1 MANGLIEGVSAALA
15 GFSGATRLI
24 DLSIGERDEHWL
36 LVEAFVAEE
45 AVQEVGLWDVI
56 ALSTSAHIPVPALLG
71 QPTTLELSLADGTRA
86 RFSGEICDAAMLG
99 SDGGL
104 ARYRIRIAPWI
115 WRLAHVRN
123 CRVWQDKTV
132 IDIVDAV
139 FADYR
144 PAARWRWSDETSSFM
159 ADALPRSYCCQY
171 RESDLD
177 FVLRLLAEE
186 GLSWRVEETD
196 DGYGLVLFADSS
208 QPSAAPEDA
217 TSALDGG
224 IRYHGVSSVEQRD
237 SVQSLHARQRL
248 HASLMTVLSSDYKA
262 RRSVSAN
269 SPSHVR
275 YNKLPELESYDVP
288 GQYAYATSAQARRY
302 ADLHMQGKEARGQVW
317 SGRSTVRTLRAG
329 TRMDVTGAPLQQLGA
344 AGAFTV
350 LRVSSVGINNLPPP
364 ARDALAELF
373 GPIPDLLEQALRVV
387 PADFGLAIAQARR
400 TGYANCFEA
409 IPHDMPWR
417 PELPGSDGRTH
428 AKPTARGAQS
438 AIVVG
443 MGGNDSA
450 QGADELCCDRLGR
463 VRIRFHWQDS
473 GSATCWVRVA
483 QRSAGGGMGFQF
495 LPRIGQ
501 EVLVQFLENDIDRPV
516 IVGALYNGQGEGGVV
531 PTPGGERTAATQAPP
546 FAKANDHGRS
556 GQGNL
561 AGGNSPVWHGASPEG
576 EGHRNGAAQWGIRSK
591 EFGGSGYSQLL
602 FDDTDGQG
610 RVQLKCSHAA
620 TELNLG
626 HLVHSADN
634 YRGSFRGLG
643 AELRTDAYGA
653 VRAGGGL
660 LVSSYKINHG
670 AAVRDPA
677 GENAGG
683 IGLVQQAVKMAGVF
697 HRAAIGHQTVGLAAY
712 VGAGKVN
719 ASLLNFKAAPLFAIS
734 AALSGSNDQ
743 NGSPKAPVESSY
755 EATSHITEP
764 LIAVAASD
772 GFGVKAGQNLQ
783 LASGETISVMGG
795 QDIQLLVGKKMR
807 LHSYQCIGILGGV
820 ADAGNKQPGLQLIA
834 VKHAVEIQ
842 AQADELR
849 LQARDEVNITSVQ
862 SDIAWVSVK
871 GISLATGGGAN
882 ILIEGG
888 NIVVQ
893 CPGKI
898 KIFAGKKSFS
908 GPQNIRFE
916 TPALPRSAMK
926 FDEKFQLVDT
936 AGDPIK
942 NMRYS
947 IEREGGGIIEGVTND
962 DGELTLQQGMSPD
975 KILIKILGRIRGE

>member
-1 MANGLIEGVSAALA
+1 MANALIEEVSAALA
-15 GFSGATRLI
+15 EFSGASRLI
-24 DLSIGERDEHWL
+24 DLRIGERDEYGL
-36 LVEAFVAEE
+36 LVEAFAAEE
-45 AVQEVGLWDVI
+45 AVQEVGLRDVI
-56 ALSTSAHIPVPALLG
+56 ALSTSATIPVTALLG
-71 QPTTLELSLADGTRA
+71 QPATLELALADGTRE

-104 ARYRIRIAPWI
+104 ARYRIRISPWI

-123 CRVWQDKTV
+123 CRVWQDKRV

-144 PAARWRWSDETSSFM
+144 PAARWRWSDETASFM

-186 GLSWRVEETD
+186 GLCWRVEEGD
-196 DGYGLVLFADSS
+196 EGHGLVLFADSS
-208 QPSAAPEDA
+208 QPGAVPEDA
-217 TSALDGG
+217 SSASDGG

-288 GQYAYATSAQARRY
+288 GQYAYANSAQARRY
-302 ADLHMQGKEARGQVW
+302 VDLQMQGKEARGQLW

-329 TRMDVTGAPLQQLGA
+329 TRMDVTGAPLRQLGA

-350 LRVSSVGINNLPPP
+350 LQVSSVGINNLPPP

-373 GPIPDLLEQALRVV
+373 GPLPELLEQALRVV
-387 PADFGLAIAQARR
+387 PMDFGLAIAQARR

-409 IPHDMPWR
+409 IPAAAPWR

-443 MGGNDSA
+443 MGGSDSA

-463 VRIRFHWQDS
+463 VRIRFHWQDG
-473 GSATCWVRVA
+473 GSATCWVRVV
-483 QRSAGGGMGFQF
+483 QRSVGFQF

-531 PTPGGERTAATQAPP
+531 PTPGGARVAQGKVSP
-546 FAKANDHGRS
+546 FEKANDHARS

-561 AGGNSPVWHGASPEG
+561 AGGNSPVWHGASPES

-591 EFGGSGYSQLL
+591 EFGGPGYSQLL

-610 RVQLKCSHAA
+610 RVQLRCSHAA

-626 HLVHSADN
+626 HLIHSADN

-643 AELRTDAYGA
+643 AELRTDAFGA

-660 LVSSYKINHG
+660 LISSYGINHG
-670 AAVRDPA
+670 TAVRDTA
-677 GENAGG
+677 SENAGG
-683 IGLVQQAVKMAGVF
+683 VGLVEQAVKMAEVF
-697 HRAAIGHQTVGLAAY
+697 HRAATNHETVGLAAH
-712 VGAGKVN
+712 AGTT
-719 ASLLNFKAAPLFAIS
+719 KACSSVLDQNLAPLNAIL
-734 AALSGSNDQ
+734 AALSENVDVRRLDTAEGAPAGAGMSQ
-743 NGSPKAPVESSY
+743 LAVPMVAIAAKNGV
-755 EATSHITEP
+755 
-764 LIAVAASD
+764 
-772 GFGVKAGQNLQ
+772 GVDAGQSLQ
-783 LASGETISVMGG
+783 ITSDETVSMIAG
-795 QDIQLLVGKKMR
+795 QDMQSISGGHICI
-807 LHSYQCIGILGGV
+807 HSGQVIGVLGGTV
-820 ADAGNKQPGLQLIA
+820 EADAVSAGLQLVAAQDAID
-834 VKHAVEIQ
+834 IQ
-842 AQADELR
+842 GQADELKI
-849 LQARDEVNITSVQ
+849 QARDEVSLISTNAHIDWAAAKSINL
-862 SDIAWVSVK
+862 SIA
-871 GISLATGGGAN
+871 GGAS
-882 ILIEGG
+882 IVIDGG
-888 NIVVQ
+888 NINVL

-898 KIFAGKKSFS
+898 VIQAGKKSLS
-908 GPQNIRFE
+908 GASKLDYPLPTLPASICIECLIRARRTGSPFV
-916 TPALPRSAMK
+916 LRSA
-926 FDEKFQLVDT
+926 
-936 AGDPIK
+936 
-942 NMRYS
+942 
-947 IEREGGGIIEGVTND
+947 
-962 DGELTLQQGMSPD
+962 
-975 KILIKILGRIRGE
+975 

>member
-1 MANGLIEGVSAALA
+1 MANALIGEVSAALA
-15 GFSGATRLI
+15 EFSGASRLI
-24 DLSIGERDEHWL
+24 DLRIGERDEYGL
-36 LVEAFVAEE
+36 LVEAFAAEE
-45 AVQEVGLWDVI
+45 AVQEVGLRDVI
-56 ALSTSAHIPVPALLG
+56 ALSTSATIPVIALLG
-71 QPTTLELSLADGTRA
+71 QPATLELALADGTRE

-123 CRVWQDKTV
+123 CRVWQDKRV
-132 IDIVDAV
+132 IDVVDAV

-144 PAARWRWSDETSSFM
+144 PAARWRWSDETASFM

-186 GLSWRVEETD
+186 GLCWRVEEGD
-196 DGYGLVLFADSS
+196 EGHGLVLFADSS
-208 QPSAAPEDA
+208 QPGAVPEDA
-217 TSALDGG
+217 SSASDGG

-288 GQYAYATSAQARRY
+288 GQYAYANSAQARRY
-302 ADLHMQGKEARGQVW
+302 VDLQMQGKEARGQLW

-329 TRMDVTGAPLQQLGA
+329 TRMNVTGAPLRQLGA

-373 GPIPDLLEQALRVV
+373 GPIPELLEQALRVV

-409 IPHDMPWR
+409 IPAAAPWR

-443 MGGNDSA
+443 MGGSDSA

-463 VRIRFHWQDS
+463 VRIRFHWQD
-473 GSATCWVRVA
+473 GGNATCWVRVA
-483 QRSAGGGMGFQF
+483 QRSVGFQF

-531 PTPGGERTAATQAPP
+531 PTPGGERVAQAKVSP
-546 FAKANDHGRS
+546 FEKANDHARS

-561 AGGNSPVWHGASPEG
+561 AGGNSPVWHGASPES

-610 RVQLKCSHAA
+610 RVQLRCSHAA

-626 HLVHSADN
+626 HLIHSADN

-643 AELRTDAYGA
+643 AELRTDAFGA
-653 VRAGGGL
+653 VRAGDGL

-670 AAVRDPA
+670 ASVRDPV
-677 GENAGG
+677 GENASG
-683 IGLVQQAVKMAGVF
+683 IGQVQQAVKMAEAF
-697 HRAAIGHQTVGLAAY
+697 HQAAKIHQTVGLAAHA
-712 VGAGKVN
+712 GASKADSSV
-719 ASLLNFKAAPLFAIS
+719 LNENAAPLKAMFAAMSGSVDDTHFNDASRKTTNASENRLPYAIGPLIEVTAKGGFGIS
-734 AALSGSNDQ
+734 A
-743 NGSPKAPVESSY
+743 
-755 EATSHITEP
+755 
-764 LIAVAASD
+764 
-772 GFGVKAGQNLQ
+772 GQDLQ
-783 LASGETISVMGG
+783 LSNGEIITLMSG
-795 QDIQLLVGKKMR
+795 QDMQNVVGGLLRVHAIQAVGVV
-807 LHSYQCIGILGGV
+807 SGAINDIG
-820 ADAGNKQPGLQLIA
+820 NSTGLEFIAAKDLIN
-834 VKHAVEIQ
+834 IQ
-842 AQADELR
+842 AQRAELK
-849 LQARDEVNITSVQ
+849 LQAREEINIASNR
-862 SDIAWVSVK
+862 SFIDFA
-871 GISLATGGGAN
+871 ATKNIILSTAGGAS
-882 ILIEGG
+882 IEISGG
-888 NIVVQ
+888 NIDVK
-893 CPGKI
+893 CPGLI
-898 KIFAGKKSFS
+898 KIRAGKKSYS
-908 GPQNIRFE
+908 GPSRIDANF
-916 TPALPRSAMK
+916 PALPQGAMK
-926 FDEKFQLVDT
+926 FDEKFQLLDA
-936 AGDPIK
+936 AGDPMQ
-942 NMRYS
+942 NVRYV
-947 IEREGGGIIEGVTND
+947 ITKQDGGEISGVTD
-962 DGELTLQQGMSPD
+962 DAGFVSFQQGFSAE
-975 KILIKILGRIRGE
+975 KIVIKIISKVERK

>member
-1 MANGLIEGVSAALA
+1 MANALIEEVTAALA
-15 GFSGATRLI
+15 EFSGAIRLI
-24 DLSIGERDEHWL
+24 DLRVGERNEYRL
-36 LVEAFVAEE
+36 LVEAFAAEE
-45 AVQEVGLWDVI
+45 AVQEVGLRDVI
-56 ALSTSAHIPVPALLG
+56 ALSTSAHIPVNTLPG
-71 QPTTLELSLADGTRA
+71 QPATLELSLADGTRTW
-86 RFSGEICDAAMLG
+86 FSGEVCAAAMLD

-123 CRVWQDKTV
+123 CRVWQDKRV

-144 PAARWRWSDETSSFM
+144 PAARWRWSDETNSFM

-186 GLSWRVEETD
+186 GLSWRIEETG
-196 DGYGLVLFADSS
+196 DGHGLVLFADSS

-217 TSALDGG
+217 SSASDGG
-224 IRYHGVSSVEQRD
+224 IRYHGAGSVEQRD

-288 GQYAYATSAQARRY
+288 GQYAYANSAQARRY
-302 ADLHMQGKEARGQVW
+302 TDLKMQGKEARGQVW

-329 TRMDVTGAPLQQLGA
+329 TRLDVTGAPLQKLGA

-373 GPIPDLLEQALRVV
+373 GPIPELLEQALRVV

-409 IPHDMPWR
+409 IPYQVPWR

-483 QRSAGGGMGFQF
+483 QRSTGFQF

-531 PTPGGERTAATQAPP
+531 PTPGGERTATAQASP
-546 FAKANDHGRS
+546 FAKANDHARS

-561 AGGNSPVWHGASPEG
+561 AGGNSPVWHGASPES

-610 RVQLKCSHAA
+610 RVQLRCSHAA

-626 HLVHSADN
+626 HLIHSADN

-653 VRAGGGL
+653 VRASGGL
-660 LVSSYKINHG
+660 LVSSYRINHV
-670 AAVRDPA
+670 ASVRDPA
-677 GENAGG
+677 GINTAGV
-683 IGLVQQAVKMAGVF
+683 GLIRQAVRLAGECHQQALN
-697 HRAAIGHQTVGLAAY
+697 HRAVGLAMH
-712 VGAGKVN
+712 VGTTKTVLSALHENKAPLEAMFDALLGNAGKQGEDKTVEKSTGR
-719 ASLLNFKAAPLFAIS
+719 ADEAPSDMA
-734 AALSGSNDQ
+734 
-743 NGSPKAPVESSY
+743 
-755 EATSHITEP
+755 EP
-764 LIAVAASD
+764 LIAVAARD
-772 GFGVKAGQNLQ
+772 GVGVNAGQ
-783 LASGETISVMGG
+783 S
-795 QDIQLLVGKKMR
+795 
-807 LHSYQCIGILGGV
+807 
-820 ADAGNKQPGLQLIA
+820 LQLISGEAICLMSAADAQIVVGGTTRIHSHQAFGLLGGIVDIGKQGVGLEA
-834 VKHAVEIQ
+834 VAAKDAIEVQ
-842 AQADELR
+842 AQADELKI
-849 LQARDEVNITSVQ
+849 QARDEINLVSINAHIDWVAAKSISV
-862 SDIAWVSVK
+862 STA
-871 GISLATGGGAN
+871 GGASV
-882 ILIEGG
+882 LVDGG
-888 NIVVQ
+888 NISVL
-893 CPGKI
+893 CPGSVKI
-898 KIFAGKKSFS
+898 HAGKKSLS
-908 GPQNIRFE
+908 GPENAQVDLPVMPTSSTQYNERFELLNVAGEPVKNIRY
-916 TPALPRSAMK
+916 RV
-926 FDEKFQLVDT
+926 EKED
-936 AGDPIK
+936 
-942 NMRYS
+942 
-947 IEREGGGIIEGVTND
+947 GGYVEGVTD
-962 DGELTLQQGMSPD
+962 DQGRISLQQGFSPE
-975 KILIKILGRIRGE
+975 KVVITILGRV

>member
-1 MANGLIEGVSAALA
+1 MANALIEEVTTALA
-15 GFSGATRLI
+15 EFSRSTKLI
-24 DLSIGERDEHWL
+24 DLKVGERNEYRL
-36 LVEAFVAEE
+36 LVEAFAAEE
-45 AVQEVGLWDVI
+45 AVQEVGLRDVI

-71 QPTTLELSLADGTRA
+71 QSATLELSLADGTRTG
-86 RFSGEICDAAMLG
+86 FSGEVCSAAMLG

-123 CRVWQDKTV
+123 CRVWQDKRV

-144 PAARWRWSDETSSFM
+144 PAARWRWSDETGSFM
-159 ADALPRSYCCQY
+159 ADTLPRSYCCQY

-186 GLSWRVEETD
+186 GLSWRVEETS
-196 DGYGLVLFADSS
+196 DGHGLVLFADSS
-208 QPSAAPEDA
+208 HPSGAPEDA
-217 TSALDGG
+217 SSAADGG
-224 IRYHGVSSVEQRD
+224 VRYHGVSSVEQRD

-288 GQYAYATSAQARRY
+288 GQYAYANSAQARRY
-302 ADLHMQGKEARGQVW
+302 ADLKMQGKEARGQVW

-329 TRMDVTGAPLQQLGA
+329 TRLDVTGAPLQKLGA
-344 AGAFTV
+344 AGAFNV

-373 GPIPDLLEQALRVV
+373 GPIPELLEQALRVV
-387 PADFGLAIAQARR
+387 PVDFGLAIAQARR

-409 IPHDMPWR
+409 IPYQVPWR

-443 MGGNDSA
+443 MGGSDSA

-483 QRSAGGGMGFQF
+483 QRSTGFQF
-495 LPRIGQ
+495 LPCIGQ

-531 PTPGGERTAATQAPP
+531 PTPGGEQVAQDKVSP
-546 FAKANDHGRS
+546 FEKANDHARS

-576 EGHRNGAAQWGIRSK
+576 EGHRNGAVQWGIRSK

-626 HLVHSADN
+626 HLIHSADN

-653 VRAGGGL
+653 VRAGSGL
-660 LVSSYKINHG
+660 LISSYGINH
-670 AAVRDPA
+670 AASVRDPA
-677 GENAGG
+677 GENAAAV
-683 IGLVQQAVKMAGVF
+683 GLVRQAVKLASVCHQQAMN
-697 HRAAIGHQTVGLAAY
+697 HRAVGLAMH
-712 VGAGKVN
+712 VGTTRTVLSTLHKN
-719 ASLLNFKAAPLFAIS
+719 KAPLEAMS
-734 AALSGSNDQ
+734 AALSGSAAKQDEDKTVEKST
-743 NGSPKAPVESSY
+743 GKADESPYDMA
-755 EATSHITEP
+755 EP
-764 LIAVAASD
+764 LIAVAARD
-772 GFGVKAGQNLQ
+772 GIGVNAGQNLQ
-783 LASGETISVMGG
+783 LVSRETISLMSAADAQIV
-795 QDIQLLVGKKMR
+795 VGSATR
-807 LHSYQCIGILGGV
+807 IHSHQAFGLLGGTVDIGKQGVGLEVV
-820 ADAGNKQPGLQLIA
+820 AAKDAIE
-834 VKHAVEIQ
+834 VQ
-842 AQADELR
+842 AQSDELKV
-849 LQARDEVNITSVQ
+849 QARDEMHLVSINAHIDWVAAKSISV
-862 SDIAWVSVK
+862 STA
-871 GISLATGGGAN
+871 GGAS
-882 ILIEGG
+882 ILIDGG
-888 NIVVQ
+888 NISVL
-893 CPGKI
+893 CPGNVKI
-898 KIFAGKKSFS
+898 HAGKKSLS
-908 GPQNIRFE
+908 GPENTQVDLPAIPISSTQYNERFE
-916 TPALPRSAMK
+916 LLSLSGNP
-926 FDEKFQLVDT
+926 V
-936 AGDPIK
+936 K
-942 NMRYS
+942 NMRYR
-947 IEREGGGIIEGVTND
+947 IEKEDGGYIEGVT
-962 DGELTLQQGMSPD
+962 DGQGRISLQQGFSPE
-975 KILIKILGRIRGE
+975 KVLITILGRVSNE

>member
-1 MANGLIEGVSAALA
+1 MANALIEEVSAALA
-15 GFSGATRLI
+15 EFSGASRLI
-24 DLSIGERDEHWL
+24 DLRIGERDEYGL
-36 LVEAFVAEE
+36 LVEAFAAEE
-45 AVQEVGLWDVI
+45 AVQEVGLRDVI
-56 ALSTSAHIPVPALLG
+56 ALSTSATIPVTALLG
-71 QPTTLELSLADGTRA
+71 QPATLELALADGTRE

-104 ARYRIRIAPWI
+104 ARYRIRISPWI

-123 CRVWQDKTV
+123 CRVWQDKRV

-144 PAARWRWSDETSSFM
+144 PAARWRWSDETASFM

-186 GLSWRVEETD
+186 GLCWRVEEGD
-196 DGYGLVLFADSS
+196 EGHGLVLFADSS
-208 QPSAAPEDA
+208 QPGAVPEDA
-217 TSALDGG
+217 SSASDGG

-288 GQYAYATSAQARRY
+288 GQYAYANSAQARRY
-302 ADLHMQGKEARGQVW
+302 VDLQMQGKEARGQLW

-329 TRMDVTGAPLQQLGA
+329 TRMNVTGAPLRQLGA

-373 GPIPDLLEQALRVV
+373 GPLPELLEQALRVV

-409 IPHDMPWR
+409 IPSAAPWR

-443 MGGNDSA
+443 MGGSDSA

-463 VRIRFHWQDS
+463 VRIRFHWQDG

-483 QRSAGGGMGFQF
+483 QRSVGFQF

-531 PTPGGERTAATQAPP
+531 PTPGGERVAQGKVSP
-546 FAKANDHGRS
+546 FEKANDHARS

-561 AGGNSPVWHGASPEG
+561 AGGNSPVWHGASPES

-610 RVQLKCSHAA
+610 RVQLRCSHAA

-626 HLVHSADN
+626 HLIHSADN

-643 AELRTDAYGA
+643 AELRTDAFGA

-660 LVSSYKINHG
+660 LISSYGINHG
-670 AAVRDPA
+670 TAVRDTA
-677 GENAGG
+677 SENAGG
-683 IGLVQQAVKMAGVF
+683 VGLVEQAVKMAEVF
-697 HRAAIGHQTVGLAAY
+697 HRAAMNHETVGLAAY
-712 VGAGKVN
+712 AGA
-719 ASLLNFKAAPLFAIS
+719 AKACSSVLDQNLAPLNAIL
-734 AALSGSNDQ
+734 AALSENVDVRRLDTAEGAPAGAGMSQ
-743 NGSPKAPVESSY
+743 LAAPMVAIAAKNGV
-755 EATSHITEP
+755 
-764 LIAVAASD
+764 
-772 GFGVKAGQNLQ
+772 GVDAGQSLQ
-783 LASGETISVMGG
+783 ITSDETVSMIAAQDMQSISGGHICIHSG
-795 QDIQLLVGKKMR
+795 QV
-807 LHSYQCIGILGGV
+807 IGVLGGTV
-820 ADAGNKQPGLQLIA
+820 EADAVSAGLQLVAAQDAID
-834 VKHAVEIQ
+834 IQ
-842 AQADELR
+842 GQADELKI
-849 LQARDEVNITSVQ
+849 QARDEVSLLSTNAHIDWAAAKSINL
-862 SDIAWVSVK
+862 SIA
-871 GISLATGGGAN
+871 GGAS
-882 ILIEGG
+882 IVIDSG
-888 NIVVQ
+888 NINVL

-898 KIFAGKKSFS
+898 VIQAGKKSLS
-908 GPQNIRFE
+908 GASKLDYPLPTLPASICIECLIRARRTGSPFV
-916 TPALPRSAMK
+916 LRSA
-926 FDEKFQLVDT
+926 
-936 AGDPIK
+936 
-942 NMRYS
+942 
-947 IEREGGGIIEGVTND
+947 
-962 DGELTLQQGMSPD
+962 
-975 KILIKILGRIRGE
+975 

>member
-1 MANGLIEGVSAALA
+1 MANTLIEEVSAALA
-15 GFSGATRLI
+15 EFSGATRLI
-24 DLSIGERDEHWL
+24 DLRIGERNEYRL
-36 LVEAFVAEE
+36 LVEAFAAEE
-45 AVQEVGLWDVI
+45 AVQEVGLRDVI
-56 ALSTSAHIPVPALLG
+56 VLSTSACIPVTALLG
-71 QPTTLELSLADGTRA
+71 QPATLELSLADGTRA
-86 RFSGEICDAAMLG
+86 RFSGEVCEAAMLG

-104 ARYRIRIAPWI
+104 ARYRIRLAPWI

-123 CRVWQDKTV
+123 CRVWQDKRV

-144 PAARWRWSDETSSFM
+144 PAARWRWSDETNSFM

-186 GLSWRVEETD
+186 GLSFRVEETD
-196 DGYGLVLFADSS
+196 DGHGLVLFADSS
-208 QPSAAPEDA
+208 QPSGVPEDA
-217 TSALDGG
+217 SSASDGG

-237 SVQSLHARQRL
+237 SVQSLHAQQRL
-248 HASLMTVLSSDYKA
+248 HVSLLTVLSSDYKA
-262 RRSVSAN
+262 RRSISAN

-288 GQYAYATSAQARRY
+288 GQYAYANSAQARRY
-302 ADLHMQGKEARGQVW
+302 VDLQMQGKEARGQIW

-329 TRMDVTGAPLQQLGA
+329 TRMDVTGAPLQKLGA

-364 ARDALAELF
+364 VQHALAELF
-373 GPIPDLLEQALRVV
+373 GSIPELLEQAARVV

-409 IPHDMPWR
+409 IPSAAPWR

-483 QRSAGGGMGFQF
+483 QRSVGFQF

-531 PTPGGERTAATQAPP
+531 PTPGGERVAQGKVSP
-546 FAKANDHGRS
+546 FEKANDHARS

-561 AGGNSPVWHGASPEG
+561 AGGNSPVWHGASPES

-610 RVQLKCSHAA
+610 RVQLRCSHAA

-634 YRGSFRGLG
+634 YRGSFRGVG
-643 AELRTDAYGA
+643 AELRTDAFGA
-653 VRAGGGL
+653 VRAGAGL
-660 LVSSYKINHG
+660 LVSSYRIKHG
-670 AAVRDPA
+670 ASVRDPV
-677 GENAGG
+677 GENEAGA
-683 IGLVQQAVKMAGVF
+683 GLVRQAMKMVEVF
-697 HRAAIGHQTVGLAAY
+697 HQAATTHQTVGLAAY
-712 VGAGKVN
+712 AGASKANSSVLDENRAPFDAMFGALTGSTNKQNVGTAARNTGGA
-719 ASLLNFKAAPLFAIS
+719 AS
-734 AALSGSNDQ
+734 
-743 NGSPKAPVESSY
+743 ETSSQM
-755 EATSHITEP
+755 TEP
-764 LIAVAASD
+764 LIAIAAVD
-772 GFGVKAGQNLQ
+772 GFGANAGQSVQ
-783 LASGETISVMGG
+783 LTSGETISLM
-795 QDIQLLVGKKMR
+795 
-807 LHSYQCIGILGGV
+807 S
-820 ADAGNKQPGLQLIA
+820 AGNAQFIGGGMVRIHSHQSIGLLAGAIKAVDDGLGLQLMASKDAIDVQAQSDEVKIQSRDEINLVSANSHIDWAA
-834 VKHAVEIQ
+834 VK
-842 AQADELR
+842 
-849 LQARDEVNITSVQ
+849 N
-862 SDIAWVSVK
+862 
-871 GISLATGGGAN
+871 ISLSTSGGAK
-882 ILIEGG
+882 ISIDGG
-888 NIVVQ
+888 NITVV
-893 CPGKI
+893 CSGLLKVH
-898 KIFAGKKSFS
+898 AGKKSLCGAENAKFDFPVMPTS
-908 GPQNIRFE
+908 LSQYDERFE
-916 TPALPRSAMK
+916 LLN
-926 FDEKFQLVDT
+926 E
-936 AGDPIK
+936 AGEPVP
-942 NMRYS
+942 NMRYR
-947 IEREGGGIIEGVTND
+947 IEKGDGGYVEGVTD
-962 DGELTLQQGMSPD
+962 DQGRLIVQQGFSPD
-975 KILIKILGRIRGE
+975 KMVITILGRAEK

>member
-1 MANGLIEGVSAALA
+1 MANALIMEVSAALA
-15 GFSGATRLI
+15 EFSGATRLI
-24 DLSIGERDEHWL
+24 DLRIGERDEYGL
-36 LVEAFVAEE
+36 LVEAFAAEE
-45 AVQEVGLWDVI
+45 AVQEVGLRDVI
-56 ALSTSAHIPVPALLG
+56 ALSTSATIPVTALLG
-71 QPTTLELSLADGTRA
+71 QPATLELALADGTRE

-123 CRVWQDKTV
+123 CRVWQDKRV

-144 PAARWRWSDETSSFM
+144 PAARWRWSDETASFM

-186 GLSWRVEETD
+186 GLCWRVEEGD
-196 DGYGLVLFADSS
+196 EGHGLVLFADSS
-208 QPSAAPEDA
+208 QPGAVPEDA
-217 TSALDGG
+217 SSASDGG

-288 GQYAYATSAQARRY
+288 GQYVYANSAQARRY
-302 ADLHMQGKEARGQVW
+302 VDLQMQGKEARGQLW

-329 TRMDVTGAPLQQLGA
+329 TRMNVTGAPLRQLGA

-364 ARDALAELF
+364 AREALAELF
-373 GPIPDLLEQALRVV
+373 GPIPELLEQALRVV

-409 IPHDMPWR
+409 IPAAAPWR

-443 MGGNDSA
+443 MGGSDSA

-463 VRIRFHWQDS
+463 VRIRFHWQDG

-483 QRSAGGGMGFQF
+483 QRSVGFQF

-531 PTPGGERTAATQAPP
+531 PTPGGARVAQGKVSP
-546 FAKANDHGRS
+546 FEKANDHARS

-561 AGGNSPVWHGASPEG
+561 AGGNSPVWHGASPES
-576 EGHRNGAAQWGIRSK
+576 EGHGNGAAQWGIRSK
-591 EFGGSGYSQLL
+591 EFGGPGYSQLL

-610 RVQLKCSHAA
+610 RVQLRCSHAA

-626 HLVHSADN
+626 HLIHSADN

-643 AELRTDAYGA
+643 AELRTDAFGA

-660 LVSSYKINHG
+660 LISSYGINHG
-670 AAVRDPA
+670 TAVRDTA
-677 GENAGG
+677 SENAGG
-683 IGLVQQAVKMAGVF
+683 VGLVEQAVKMAEVF
-697 HRAAIGHQTVGLAAY
+697 HRAATNHETVGLAAH
-712 VGAGKVN
+712 AGTT
-719 ASLLNFKAAPLFAIS
+719 KACSSVLDQNLAPLNAIL
-734 AALSGSNDQ
+734 AALSENVDVRRLDTAEGAPAGAGMSQ
-743 NGSPKAPVESSY
+743 LAVPMVAIAAKNGV
-755 EATSHITEP
+755 
-764 LIAVAASD
+764 
-772 GFGVKAGQNLQ
+772 GVDAGQSLQ
-783 LASGETISVMGG
+783 ITSDETVSMIAAQDMQSISGGHICIHSG
-795 QDIQLLVGKKMR
+795 QV
-807 LHSYQCIGILGGV
+807 IGVLGGTV
-820 ADAGNKQPGLQLIA
+820 EADAVSAGLQLVAAQDAID
-834 VKHAVEIQ
+834 IQ
-842 AQADELR
+842 GQADELKI
-849 LQARDEVNITSVQ
+849 QARDEVSLISTNAHIDWAAAKSINL
-862 SDIAWVSVK
+862 SIA
-871 GISLATGGGAN
+871 GGAS
-882 ILIEGG
+882 IVIDGG
-888 NIVVQ
+888 NINVL

-898 KIFAGKKSFS
+898 VIQAGKKSLS
-908 GPQNIRFE
+908 GASKLDYPLPTLPASICIECLIRARRTGSPFV
-916 TPALPRSAMK
+916 LRSA
-926 FDEKFQLVDT
+926 
-936 AGDPIK
+936 
-942 NMRYS
+942 
-947 IEREGGGIIEGVTND
+947 
-962 DGELTLQQGMSPD
+962 
-975 KILIKILGRIRGE
+975 

>member
-1 MANGLIEGVSAALA
+1 MANALIGEVSAALA
-15 GFSGATRLI
+15 EFSGASRLI
-24 DLSIGERDEHWL
+24 DLRIGERDEYGL
-36 LVEAFVAEE
+36 LVEAFAAEE
-45 AVQEVGLWDVI
+45 AVQEVGLRDVI
-56 ALSTSAHIPVPALLG
+56 ALSTSATIPVTALLG
-71 QPTTLELSLADGTRA
+71 QPATLELALADGTRE

-123 CRVWQDKTV
+123 CRVWQDKRV

-144 PAARWRWSDETSSFM
+144 PAARWRWSDETASFM

-186 GLSWRVEETD
+186 GLCWRVEEAD
-196 DGYGLVLFADSS
+196 EGHGLVLFADSS
-208 QPSAAPEDA
+208 QPGAVPEDA
-217 TSALDGG
+217 SSASDGG

-288 GQYAYATSAQARRY
+288 GQYAYANSAQARRY
-302 ADLHMQGKEARGQVW
+302 VDLQMQGKEARGQLW

-329 TRMDVTGAPLQQLGA
+329 TRMNVTGAPLRQLGA

-373 GPIPDLLEQALRVV
+373 GPIPELLEQALRVV

-409 IPHDMPWR
+409 IPAAAPWR

-443 MGGNDSA
+443 MGGSDSA

-463 VRIRFHWQDS
+463 VRIRFHWQD
-473 GSATCWVRVA
+473 GGNATCWVRVA
-483 QRSAGGGMGFQF
+483 QRSVGFQF

-531 PTPGGERTAATQAPP
+531 PTPGGERVAQAKVSP
-546 FAKANDHGRS
+546 FQKANDHARS

-561 AGGNSPVWHGASPEG
+561 AGGNSPVWHGASPES

-610 RVQLKCSHAA
+610 RVQLRCSHAA

-626 HLVHSADN
+626 HLIHSADN

-643 AELRTDAYGA
+643 AELRTDAFGA

-660 LVSSYKINHG
+660 LISSYGINHG
-670 AAVRDPA
+670 TAVRDTA
-677 GENAGG
+677 SENAGG
-683 IGLVQQAVKMAGVF
+683 VGLVEQAVKMAEVF
-697 HRAAIGHQTVGLAAY
+697 HRAATNHEAVGLAAHAGAAKACSS
-712 VGAGKVN
+712 VLDQNLAPLNAMLAAFSENVDVRRLDTAEGAPAGAGM
-719 ASLLNFKAAPLFAIS
+719 SQLAAPMVAI
-734 AALSGSNDQ
+734 AAK
-743 NGSPKAPVESSY
+743 NGV
-755 EATSHITEP
+755 
-764 LIAVAASD
+764 
-772 GFGVKAGQNLQ
+772 GVDAGQSLQ
-783 LASGETISVMGG
+783 ITSDETVSMIAGQDVQSISGG
-795 QDIQLLVGKKMR
+795 QICI
-807 LHSYQCIGILGGV
+807 HSGQVIGVLGRTV
-820 ADAGNKQPGLQLIA
+820 EADAVSPGLQLVAAQDAID
-834 VKHAVEIQ
+834 IQ
-842 AQADELR
+842 GQADELNI
-849 LQARDEVNITSVQ
+849 QARDEVSLMSTNAHIDWAAAKSINL
-862 SDIAWVSVK
+862 SIA
-871 GISLATGGGAN
+871 GGAS
-882 ILIEGG
+882 IVIDSG
-888 NIVVQ
+888 NINVL

-898 KIFAGKKSFS
+898 VIQAGKKSLS
-908 GPQNIRFE
+908 GASKLDYPLPTLPASICIECLIRARRTGSPFV
-916 TPALPRSAMK
+916 LRSA
-926 FDEKFQLVDT
+926 
-936 AGDPIK
+936 
-942 NMRYS
+942 
-947 IEREGGGIIEGVTND
+947 
-962 DGELTLQQGMSPD
+962 
-975 KILIKILGRIRGE
+975 

>member
-1 MANGLIEGVSAALA
+1 MANALIEEVSAALA
-15 GFSGATRLI
+15 EFSGASRLI
-24 DLSIGERDEHWL
+24 DLRIGERDEYGL
-36 LVEAFVAEE
+36 LVEAFAAEE
-45 AVQEVGLWDVI
+45 AVQEVGLRDVI
-56 ALSTSAHIPVPALLG
+56 ALSTSATIPPTVLLG
-71 QPTTLELSLADGTRA
+71 QPATLELALADGTRE

-123 CRVWQDKTV
+123 CRIWQDKRV

-144 PAARWRWSDETSSFM
+144 PAARWRWSDETASFM

-186 GLSWRVEETD
+186 GLCWRVEEAD
-196 DGYGLVLFADSS
+196 EGHGLVLFADSS
-208 QPSAAPEDA
+208 QPGAVPEDA
-217 TSALDGG
+217 SSASDGG

-275 YNKLPELESYDVP
+275 YTKLPELESYDVP
-288 GQYAYATSAQARRY
+288 GQYAYANSAQARRY
-302 ADLHMQGKEARGQVW
+302 VDLQMQGKEARGQLW

-329 TRMDVTGAPLQQLGA
+329 TRMNVTGAPLRQLGA

-364 ARDALAELF
+364 AREALAELF
-373 GPIPDLLEQALRVV
+373 GPLPELLEQALCVV
-387 PADFGLAIAQARR
+387 PTEFGLAITQARR

-409 IPHDMPWR
+409 IPAGAPWR

-463 VRIRFHWQDS
+463 VRIRFHWQDG
-473 GSATCWVRVA
+473 GSASCWVRVA
-483 QRSAGGGMGFQF
+483 QRSVGFQF

-516 IVGALYNGQGEGGVV
+516 IVGALYNGQGEGGIV
-531 PTPGGERTAATQAPP
+531 PTPGGERVAQAKVSP
-546 FAKANDHGRS
+546 FEKANDHARS

-561 AGGNSPVWHGASPEG
+561 AGGNSPVWHGASPES
-576 EGHRNGAAQWGIRSK
+576 EGHRNGAAQWGIRGK
-591 EFGGSGYSQLL
+591 EFGGPGYSELL

-610 RVQLKCSHAA
+610 RVQLRCSHAA

-626 HLVHSADN
+626 HLIHSADN

-643 AELRTDAYGA
+643 AELRTDAFGA

-660 LVSSYKINHG
+660 LISSYGINHG
-670 AAVRDPA
+670 TAVRDTA
-677 GENAGG
+677 SENAGG
-683 IGLVQQAVKMAGVF
+683 VGLVERAVKMAEVF
-697 HRAAIGHQTVGLAAY
+697 HRAATNHETVGLAAHA
-712 VGAGKVN
+712 GA
-719 ASLLNFKAAPLFAIS
+719 AKACSSVLDQNLAPLNAML
-734 AALSGSNDQ
+734 AALSENVDGRRLDTAQGAPAGAGMSQ
-743 NGSPKAPVESSY
+743 LAAPMVAIAAKNGV
-755 EATSHITEP
+755 
-764 LIAVAASD
+764 
-772 GFGVKAGQNLQ
+772 GVDAGQSLQ
-783 LASGETISVMGG
+783 ITSDETVSMIAGQDVQSISGG
-795 QDIQLLVGKKMR
+795 QICI
-807 LHSYQCIGILGGV
+807 HSGQVIGVLGRTV
-820 ADAGNKQPGLQLIA
+820 EADAVSAGLQLVAAQDAID
-834 VKHAVEIQ
+834 IQ
-842 AQADELR
+842 GQADELKI
-849 LQARDEVNITSVQ
+849 QARDEVSLISTNAHIDWAATKSINL
-862 SDIAWVSVK
+862 SIA
-871 GISLATGGGAN
+871 GGAS
-882 ILIEGG
+882 IVIDGG
-888 NIVVQ
+888 NINVL

-898 KIFAGKKSFS
+898 VIQGGKKSLS
-908 GPQNIRFE
+908 GASKLDYPLPTLPASICIECLIRARTTGSPFV
-916 TPALPRSAMK
+916 LRSA
-926 FDEKFQLVDT
+926 
-936 AGDPIK
+936 
-942 NMRYS
+942 
-947 IEREGGGIIEGVTND
+947 
-962 DGELTLQQGMSPD
+962 
-975 KILIKILGRIRGE
+975 

>member
-1 MANGLIEGVSAALA
+1 MANALIGEVSAALA
-15 GFSGATRLI
+15 EFSGASRLI
-24 DLSIGERDEHWL
+24 DLRIGERDEYGL
-36 LVEAFVAEE
+36 LVEAFAAEE
-45 AVQEVGLWDVI
+45 AVQEVALRDVI
-56 ALSTSAHIPVPALLG
+56 ALSTSATIPVTALLG
-71 QPTTLELSLADGTRA
+71 QPATLELALADGTRE

-123 CRVWQDKTV
+123 CRVWQDKRV

-144 PAARWRWSDETSSFM
+144 PAARWRWSDETASFM

-186 GLSWRVEETD
+186 GLCWRVEEAD
-196 DGYGLVLFADSS
+196 EGHGLVLFADSS
-208 QPSAAPEDA
+208 QPGAVPEDA
-217 TSALDGG
+217 SSASDGG

-237 SVQSLHARQRL
+237 SVQCLHARQRL

-275 YNKLPELESYDVP
+275 YNKLPELESYDAP
-288 GQYAYATSAQARRY
+288 GQYAYANSAQARRY
-302 ADLHMQGKEARGQVW
+302 VDLQMQGKEARGQLW

-329 TRMDVTGAPLQQLGA
+329 TRMNVTGAPLRQLGA

-364 ARDALAELF
+364 AREALAELF
-373 GPIPDLLEQALRVV
+373 GPIPELLEQALRVV
-387 PADFGLAIAQARR
+387 PTEFGLAITQARR

-409 IPHDMPWR
+409 IPAAAPWR

-443 MGGNDSA
+443 MGGSDSA

-473 GSATCWVRVA
+473 GSASCWVRVA
-483 QRSAGGGMGFQF
+483 QRSVGFQF

-531 PTPGGERTAATQAPP
+531 PTPGGERVAQAKVSP
-546 FAKANDHGRS
+546 FEKANDHARS

-561 AGGNSPVWHGASPEG
+561 AGGNSPVWHGASPES

-610 RVQLKCSHAA
+610 RVQLRCSHAA

-626 HLVHSADN
+626 HLIHSADN

-643 AELRTDAYGA
+643 AELRTDAFGA

-660 LVSSYKINHG
+660 LISSYGINHG
-670 AAVRDPA
+670 TAVRDTA
-677 GENAGG
+677 SENAGG
-683 IGLVQQAVKMAGVF
+683 VGLVEQAVKMAEVF
-697 HRAAIGHQTVGLAAY
+697 HRAATNHEAVGLAAHA
-712 VGAGKVN
+712 GA
-719 ASLLNFKAAPLFAIS
+719 AKACSSVLDQNLAPLDAIL
-734 AALSGSNDQ
+734 AALSENVDVRRLDTAEGAPAGAGMSQ
-743 NGSPKAPVESSY
+743 LAAPMVAIAAKNGV
-755 EATSHITEP
+755 
-764 LIAVAASD
+764 
-772 GFGVKAGQNLQ
+772 GVDAGQSLQ
-783 LASGETISVMGG
+783 ITSDETVSMIAGQDVQSISGG
-795 QDIQLLVGKKMR
+795 QICI
-807 LHSYQCIGILGGV
+807 HSGQVIGVLGRTV
-820 ADAGNKQPGLQLIA
+820 EADAVSAGLQLVAAQDAID
-834 VKHAVEIQ
+834 IQ
-842 AQADELR
+842 GQADELNI
-849 LQARDEVNITSVQ
+849 QARDEVSLMSTNAHIDWAAAKSINL
-862 SDIAWVSVK
+862 SIA
-871 GISLATGGGAN
+871 GGAS
-882 ILIEGG
+882 IVIDGG
-888 NIVVQ
+888 NINVL

-898 KIFAGKKSFS
+898 VIQAGKKSLS
-908 GPQNIRFE
+908 GASKLDYPLPTLPASICIECLIRARTTGSPFV
-916 TPALPRSAMK
+916 LRSA
-926 FDEKFQLVDT
+926 
-936 AGDPIK
+936 
-942 NMRYS
+942 
-947 IEREGGGIIEGVTND
+947 
-962 DGELTLQQGMSPD
+962 
-975 KILIKILGRIRGE
+975 

>member
-1 MANGLIEGVSAALA
+1 MANTLIEEVSAALA
-15 GFSGATRLI
+15 EFSGATRLI
-24 DLSIGERDEHWL
+24 DLRIGERNEYRL
-36 LVEAFVAEE
+36 LVEAFAAEE
-45 AVQEVGLWDVI
+45 AVQEVGLRDVI
-56 ALSTSAHIPVPALLG
+56 VLSTSACIPVTALLG
-71 QPTTLELSLADGTRA
+71 QPATLELSLADGTRA
-86 RFSGEICDAAMLG
+86 RFSGEVCEAAMLG

-104 ARYRIRIAPWI
+104 ARYRIRLAPWI

-123 CRVWQDKTV
+123 CRVWQDKRV

-139 FADYR
+139 FADNR
-144 PAARWRWSDETSSFM
+144 PAARWRWSDETNSFM

-186 GLSWRVEETD
+186 GLSFRVEETD
-196 DGYGLVLFADSS
+196 DGHGLVLFADSS
-208 QPSAAPEDA
+208 QPSGVPEDA
-217 TSALDGG
+217 SSASDGG

-237 SVQSLHARQRL
+237 SVQSLHAQQRL
-248 HASLMTVLSSDYKA
+248 HVSLLTVLSSDYKA
-262 RRSVSAN
+262 RRSISAN

-288 GQYAYATSAQARRY
+288 GQYAYANSAQARRY
-302 ADLHMQGKEARGQVW
+302 LDLQMQGKEARGQIW

-329 TRMDVTGAPLQQLGA
+329 TRMDVTGAPLQKLGA

-364 ARDALAELF
+364 VQHALAELF
-373 GPIPDLLEQALRVV
+373 GSIPELLEQAARVV

-409 IPHDMPWR
+409 IPSAAPWR

-483 QRSAGGGMGFQF
+483 QRSVGFQF

-531 PTPGGERTAATQAPP
+531 PTPGGERTAATRSSP
-546 FAKANDHGRS
+546 FEKANDHARS

-561 AGGNSPVWHGASPEG
+561 AGGNSPVWHGASPESG
-576 EGHRNGAAQWGIRSK
+576 GHRNGAAQWGIRSK
-591 EFGGSGYSQLL
+591 EFGGAGYSQLL

-610 RVQLKCSHAA
+610 RVQLRCSHAA

-626 HLVHSADN
+626 HLIHSTDN

-643 AELRTDAYGA
+643 VELRTDAFGT

-660 LVSSYKINHG
+660 LISSYGINHG
-670 AAVRDPA
+670 AAVRDA
-677 GENAGG
+677 ASENADGV
-683 IGLVQQAVKMAGVF
+683 GLVEHAVKMAEVF
-697 HRAAIGHQTVGLAAY
+697 HRAATNHKTVGLAAHAGAAK
-712 VGAGKVN
+712 VGS
-719 ASLLNFKAAPLFAIS
+719 SLLDQNRAPMNAIF
-734 AALSGSNDQ
+734 AALSGNVDIRRFDKTEGGPAMSELAAPMVAIAAK
-743 NGSPKAPVESSY
+743 NGM
-755 EATSHITEP
+755 
-764 LIAVAASD
+764 
-772 GFGVKAGQNLQ
+772 GVNAGQSLQ
-783 LASGETISVMGG
+783 ITNGETVSMIAGRDAQSISGG
-795 QDIQLLVGKKMR
+795 QVYI
-807 LHSYQCIGILGGV
+807 HSGQVLGVLGGTV
-820 ADAGNKQPGLQLIA
+820 RADADSGGLQLIA
-834 VKHAVEIQ
+834 AREAIDIQ
-842 AQADELR
+842 VQGDELKI
-849 LQARDEVNITSVQ
+849 QARDEVGVMSANAHIDWAAAKS
-862 SDIAWVSVK
+862 
-871 GISLATGGGAN
+871 ISLSTAGGAS
-882 ILIEGG
+882 IVIDGG
-888 NIVVQ
+888 NINVL

-898 KIFAGKKSFS
+898 AIQAGKKSLS
-908 GPQNIRFE
+908 GASQLDYPLPTLPTSICVECLIRARSLGS
-916 TPALPRSAMK
+916 PLVLRSA
-926 FDEKFQLVDT
+926 
-936 AGDPIK
+936 
-942 NMRYS
+942 
-947 IEREGGGIIEGVTND
+947 
-962 DGELTLQQGMSPD
+962 
-975 KILIKILGRIRGE
+975 

>member
-1 MANGLIEGVSAALA
+1 MANALIEEVSAALA
-15 GFSGATRLI
+15 EFSGASRLI
-24 DLSIGERDEHWL
+24 DLRIGERDEYGL
-36 LVEAFVAEE
+36 LVEAFAAEE
-45 AVQEVGLWDVI
+45 AVQEVGLRDVI
-56 ALSTSAHIPVPALLG
+56 ALSTSATIPVTALLG
-71 QPTTLELSLADGTRA
+71 QPATLELALADGTRE

-123 CRVWQDKTV
+123 CRVWQDKRV

-144 PAARWRWSDETSSFM
+144 PAARWRWSDETASFM

-186 GLSWRVEETD
+186 GLCWRGEESD
-196 DGYGLVLFADSS
+196 EGHGLVLFADSS
-208 QPSAAPEDA
+208 QPGAVPEDA
-217 TSALDGG
+217 SSASDGG

-275 YNKLPELESYDVP
+275 YNKLPELESYDAP
-288 GQYAYATSAQARRY
+288 GQYAYANSAQARRY
-302 ADLHMQGKEARGQVW
+302 VDLQMQGKEARGQLW
-317 SGRSTVRTLRAG
+317 SGSSTVRTLRAG
-329 TRMDVTGAPLQQLGA
+329 TRMNVTGAPLRQLGA

-364 ARDALAELF
+364 AREALAELF
-373 GPIPDLLEQALRVV
+373 GPLPELLEQALRVV

-409 IPHDMPWR
+409 IPSAAPWR

-443 MGGNDSA
+443 MGGSDSA

-463 VRIRFHWQDS
+463 VRIRFHWQDG

-483 QRSAGGGMGFQF
+483 QRSVGFQF

-531 PTPGGERTAATQAPP
+531 PTPGGERVAQGKVSP
-546 FAKANDHGRS
+546 FEKANDHARS

-561 AGGNSPVWHGASPEG
+561 AGGNSPVWHGASPES

-591 EFGGSGYSQLL
+591 EFGSSGYSQLL

-610 RVQLKCSHAA
+610 RVQLRCSHAA

-626 HLVHSADN
+626 HLIHSADN

-643 AELRTDAYGA
+643 AELRTDAFGA

-660 LVSSYKINHG
+660 LISSYGINHG
-670 AAVRDPA
+670 TAVRDTA
-677 GENAGG
+677 SENAGG
-683 IGLVQQAVKMAGVF
+683 VGLVEQAVKMAEVF
-697 HRAAIGHQTVGLAAY
+697 HRAAMNHETVGLAAY
-712 VGAGKVN
+712 AGA
-719 ASLLNFKAAPLFAIS
+719 AKACSSVLDQNLAPLNAIL
-734 AALSGSNDQ
+734 AALSENVDVRRLDTAEGAPAGAGMSQ
-743 NGSPKAPVESSY
+743 LAAPMVAIAAKNGV
-755 EATSHITEP
+755 
-764 LIAVAASD
+764 
-772 GFGVKAGQNLQ
+772 GVDAGQSLQ
-783 LASGETISVMGG
+783 ITSDETVSMIAAQDMQSISGGHICIHSG
-795 QDIQLLVGKKMR
+795 QV
-807 LHSYQCIGILGGV
+807 IGVLGGTV
-820 ADAGNKQPGLQLIA
+820 EADAVSAGLQLVAAQDAID
-834 VKHAVEIQ
+834 IQ
-842 AQADELR
+842 GQADELKI
-849 LQARDEVNITSVQ
+849 QARDEVSLLSTNAHIDWAAAKSINL
-862 SDIAWVSVK
+862 SIA
-871 GISLATGGGAN
+871 GGAS
-882 ILIEGG
+882 IVIDSG
-888 NIVVQ
+888 NINVL

-898 KIFAGKKSFS
+898 VIQAGKKSLS
-908 GPQNIRFE
+908 GASKLDYPLPTLPASICIECLIRARRTGSPFV
-916 TPALPRSAMK
+916 LRSA
-926 FDEKFQLVDT
+926 
-936 AGDPIK
+936 
-942 NMRYS
+942 
-947 IEREGGGIIEGVTND
+947 
-962 DGELTLQQGMSPD
+962 
-975 KILIKILGRIRGE
+975 

>member
-1 MANGLIEGVSAALA
+1 MANTLIEEVSAALA
-15 GFSGATRLI
+15 EFSGATRLI
-24 DLSIGERDEHWL
+24 DLRIGERDEYRL
-36 LVEAFVAEE
+36 LVEAFAAEE
-45 AVQEVGLWDVI
+45 AVQEVGLRDVI
-56 ALSTSAHIPVPALLG
+56 ALSTSACIPVTALLG
-71 QPTTLELSLADGTRA
+71 QPATLELSLADGARA
-86 RFSGEICDAAMLG
+86 RFSGEVCEAAVLG

-123 CRVWQDKTV
+123 CRVWQDKRV

-144 PAARWRWSDETSSFM
+144 PAARWRWSDETNSFM

-186 GLSWRVEETD
+186 GLSFRVEETD
-196 DGYGLVLFADSS
+196 DGHGLVLFADSS
-208 QPSAAPEDA
+208 QPSGVPEDA
-217 TSALDGG
+217 SSASDGG

-237 SVQSLHARQRL
+237 SVQSLQAQQRL
-248 HASLMTVLSSDYKA
+248 HVSLMTVLSSDYKG
-262 RRSVSAN
+262 RRSISAN
-269 SPSHVR
+269 SPSYVR
-275 YNKLPELESYDVP
+275 HNKLPELESYDVP
-288 GQYAYATSAQARRY
+288 GQYAYANSAQARRY
-302 ADLHMQGKEARGQVW
+302 VDLQMQGKEARGQVW

-329 TRMDVTGAPLQQLGA
+329 TRMDVTGAPLQKLGA

-364 ARDALAELF
+364 VQHALAELF
-373 GPIPDLLEQALRVV
+373 GSIPELLEQAVRVV

-409 IPHDMPWR
+409 IPSAVPWR

-463 VRIRFHWQDS
+463 VRIRFHWQGG

-483 QRSAGGGMGFQF
+483 QRSVGFQF

-531 PTPGGERTAATQAPP
+531 PTPGGERTAATRSSP
-546 FAKANDHGRS
+546 FEKANDHARS

-561 AGGNSPVWHGASPEG
+561 AGGNSPVWHGASPEI

-610 RVQLKCSHAA
+610 RVQLRCSHAA

-626 HLVHSADN
+626 HLIHSADN

-643 AELRTDAYGA
+643 AELRTDAFGA
-653 VRAGGGL
+653 VRAGAGL
-660 LVSSYKINHG
+660 LVSSYRIAHG
-670 AAVRDPA
+670 ALARDPV
-677 GENAGG
+677 GENEAGVG
-683 IGLVQQAVKMAGVF
+683 PVRQAVKMVEVF
-697 HRAAIGHQTVGLAAY
+697 HQAATTHQTVGLAVHA
-712 VGAGKVN
+712 GASKTNSSVLDENRAPFEAMFGALTGSTNKQNVDTAAMN
-719 ASLLNFKAAPLFAIS
+719 TDGAAS
-734 AALSGSNDQ
+734 
-743 NGSPKAPVESSY
+743 ETSSKM
-755 EATSHITEP
+755 TEP
-764 LIAVAASD
+764 LIAIAAMD
-772 GFGVKAGQNLQ
+772 GFGVNAGQSVQ
-783 LASGETISVMGG
+783 LTSGETISLM
-795 QDIQLLVGKKMR
+795 
-807 LHSYQCIGILGGV
+807 S
-820 ADAGNKQPGLQLIA
+820 AGNAQFIGGGMVRIHSHQSIGLLASAIKAVDGGLGLQLMASEDAID
-834 VKHAVEIQ
+834 VQ
-842 AQADELR
+842 AQSDEVKI
-849 LQARDEVNITSVQ
+849 QSRDEINV
-862 SDIAWVSVK
+862 VSANSHIDWAAAK
-871 GISLATGGGAN
+871 NISLSTSGGAR
-882 ILIEGG
+882 ISIDGG
-888 NIVVQ
+888 NITIL
-893 CPGKI
+893 CPGTLKVH
-898 KIFAGKKSFS
+898 AGKKSLCGAENAKFDFPVMPS
-908 GPQNIRFE
+908 SSTKYDERFE
-916 TPALPRSAMK
+916 LLS
-926 FDEKFQLVDT
+926 E
-936 AGDPIK
+936 AGEPIP
-942 NMRYS
+942 NMRYR
-947 IEREGGGIIEGVTND
+947 IEKGDGGYVEGVTD
-962 DGELTLQQGMSPD
+962 DQGRLIVQQGFSPD
-975 KILIKILGRIRGE
+975 KVLITILGRAKK

>member
-1 MANGLIEGVSAALA
+1 MANALIEEVSAALA
-15 GFSGATRLI
+15 EFSGASRLI
-24 DLSIGERDEHWL
+24 DLRIGERDEYGL
-36 LVEAFVAEE
+36 LVEAFAAEE
-45 AVQEVGLWDVI
+45 AVQEVGLRDVI
-56 ALSTSAHIPVPALLG
+56 ALSTSATIPVTALLG
-71 QPTTLELSLADGTRA
+71 QPATLELALADGTRE

-104 ARYRIRIAPWI
+104 ARYRIRISPWI

-123 CRVWQDKTV
+123 CRVWQDKRV

-144 PAARWRWSDETSSFM
+144 PAARWRWSDETASFM

-186 GLSWRVEETD
+186 GLCWRVEEGD
-196 DGYGLVLFADSS
+196 EGHGLVLFADSS
-208 QPSAAPEDA
+208 QPGAVPEDA
-217 TSALDGG
+217 SSASDGG

-288 GQYAYATSAQARRY
+288 GQYAYANSAQARRY
-302 ADLHMQGKEARGQVW
+302 VDLQMQGKEARGQLW

-329 TRMDVTGAPLQQLGA
+329 TRMDVTGAPLRQLGA

-350 LRVSSVGINNLPPP
+350 LQVSSVGINNLPPP

-373 GPIPDLLEQALRVV
+373 GPLPELLEQALRVV
-387 PADFGLAIAQARR
+387 PMDFGLAIAQARR

-409 IPHDMPWR
+409 IPAAAPWR

-443 MGGNDSA
+443 MGGSDSA

-463 VRIRFHWQDS
+463 VRIRFHWQDG

-483 QRSAGGGMGFQF
+483 QRSVGFQF

-531 PTPGGERTAATQAPP
+531 PTPGGERVAQGKVSP
-546 FAKANDHGRS
+546 FEKANDHARS

-561 AGGNSPVWHGASPEG
+561 AGGNSPVWHGASPES

-610 RVQLKCSHAA
+610 RVQLRCSHAA

-626 HLVHSADN
+626 HLIHSADN

-643 AELRTDAYGA
+643 AELRTDAFGA

-660 LVSSYKINHG
+660 LISSYGINHG
-670 AAVRDPA
+670 TAVRDTA
-677 GENAGG
+677 SENAGG
-683 IGLVQQAVKMAGVF
+683 VGLVEQAVKMAEVF
-697 HRAAIGHQTVGLAAY
+697 HRAAMNHETVGLAAY
-712 VGAGKVN
+712 AGAAKACSSVLDQN
-719 ASLLNFKAAPLFAIS
+719 LASLNAIL
-734 AALSGSNDQ
+734 AALSENVDVRRLDTAEGAPAGAGMSQ
-743 NGSPKAPVESSY
+743 LAAPMVAIAAKNGV
-755 EATSHITEP
+755 
-764 LIAVAASD
+764 
-772 GFGVKAGQNLQ
+772 GVDAGQSLQ
-783 LASGETISVMGG
+783 ITSDETVSMIAAQDMQSISGGHICIHSG
-795 QDIQLLVGKKMR
+795 QV
-807 LHSYQCIGILGGV
+807 IGVLGGTV
-820 ADAGNKQPGLQLIA
+820 EADAVSAGLQLVAAQDAID
-834 VKHAVEIQ
+834 IQ
-842 AQADELR
+842 GQADELKI
-849 LQARDEVNITSVQ
+849 QARDEVSLLSTNAHIDWAAAKSINL
-862 SDIAWVSVK
+862 SIA
-871 GISLATGGGAN
+871 GGAS
-882 ILIEGG
+882 IVIDSG
-888 NIVVQ
+888 NINVL

-898 KIFAGKKSFS
+898 VIQAGKKSLS
-908 GPQNIRFE
+908 GASKLDYPLPTLPASICIECLIRARRTGSPFV
-916 TPALPRSAMK
+916 LRSA
-926 FDEKFQLVDT
+926 
-936 AGDPIK
+936 
-942 NMRYS
+942 
-947 IEREGGGIIEGVTND
+947 
-962 DGELTLQQGMSPD
+962 
-975 KILIKILGRIRGE
+975 